1 MSAPRRAHVPGL
13 LLRLASPLQ
22 SWGEHSHF
30 DDRDTLPFPTRSAI
44 TGLLA
49 SALGRSRH
57 HRLDDL
63 ALSVT
68 VRADR
73 PGSHLRDFHTV
84 GGGLSRER
92 TVVTAEGKR
101 RDSDTST
108 LTSTR
113 WYLQDAAFTVALTLP
128 DHTDPPAS
136 WSDALLSPRWP
147 PYLGRRSCPPA
158 GPLLLGRSTDVLHD
172 LVHLP
177 LAVHARHAVTGPED
191 GKGATVSVLFLSD
204 QPLTGLPAPLG
215 HSTPDDGTQEHST
228 ILDAPV
234 DFTSLRRRHR
244 ARPLYRRTLT
254 LPASQCADYGTR
266 QLTRLAAYTSPAYTP
281 AAHPAR
287 EGSIQ

>member
-30 DDRDTLPFPTRSAI
+30 DDRDTLPFPTRSAL

-57 HRLDDL
+57 HSLDDL
-63 ALSVT
+63 TLSVT

-128 DHTDPPAS
+128 DHTEPPAS
-136 WSDALLSPRWP
+136 WTDALLSPRWP

-158 GPLLLGRSTDVLHD
+158 GPLLLGRSTDALHD

-177 LAVHARHAVTGPED
+177 LALPESHATTGPEN
-191 GKGATVSVLFLSD
+191 GEGATVSVLFLSD
-204 QPLTGLPAPLG
+204 RPLTALPAPLG

-234 DFTSLRRRHR
+234 DFASRHRRHR

-254 LPASQCADYGTR
+254 LPAAQCAGYGTG

-281 AAHPAR
+281 AAHPAP
-287 EGSIQ
+287 EGSTR

>member
-30 DDRDTLPFPTRSAI
+30 DDRDTLPFPTRSAL

-57 HRLDDL
+57 HSLDDL

-68 VRADR
+68 VRTDR
-73 PGSHLRDFHTV
+73 PGSPLRDFHTV
-84 GGGLSRER
+84 GGGLSREQ
-92 TVVTAEGKR
+92 TVITAEGKR

-108 LTSTR
+108 LTGTR
-113 WYLQDAAFTVALTLP
+113 WYLQDAVFTVALTLP
-128 DHTDPPAS
+128 DHTEPPAT

-158 GPLLLGRSTDVLHD
+158 GPLLLGRSTDALHD

-177 LAVHARHAVTGPED
+177 LALHARHAVTGPED
-191 GKGATVSVLFLSD
+191 GEGATVPVLFQSD
-204 QPLTGLPAPLG
+204 QPLTALPAPLG
-215 HSTPDDGTQEHST
+215 HNSTPSDGAHKHST
-228 ILDAPV
+228 VLDAPV
-234 DFTSLRRRHR
+234 DFTPLHRRHR

-254 LPASQCADYGTR
+254 LPAAQCAGYGTA
-266 QLTRLAAYTSPAYTP
+266 QLTRLAAYTSPTYTP
-281 AAHPAR
+281 AAAQ